1 MQLQRTTTRQRGT
14 GTISAN
20 IVAHSVG
27 IYLVPQLDLGVGQV
41 RVSADLLPGSLC
53 YGGPHSPG
61 DIWIGL

>member
-1 MQLQRTTTRQRGT
+1 MQLQRPTTRHRGT

-27 IYLVPQLDLGVGQV
+27 IFLVLRLHMGVSQV
-41 RVSADLLPGSLC
+41 RDIGRLHSVKSG
-53 YGGPHSPG
+53 GWGPHSPG